1 MSQTASYL
9 DTQSIFHLIGQ
20 HADLPIIFQTVSEWL
35 EARIPDSMVSIMGY
49 SETEQTLSLI
59 SGTHHFSTQYQE
71 AINGIK
77 ADPNVGAC
85 GAAAFHRKLVICE
98 NLTTDQNWNNF
109 RTLIQE
115 ENLNACW
122 STPIINAQGKL
133 YGTFGTYYRS
143 PKCPTPTHIKLLRHA
158 ASLIALSM
166 DLHEERQQRLA
177 LHDKY
182 RSFFTY
188 HPDAI
193 FEHNLEGIV
202 IDVNL
207 VSEKITQFNLEQA
220 RGLHFSNFI
229 CAEFQSLAQTAFEQ
243 ALKGNSQHLE
253 IQALNVLG
261 ESYWLDLTYLPITQA
276 QQVVGVFGIARDI
289 SERRESEEMLRLLKR
304 SVDANPL
311 GIILSNA
318 APDQA
323 IEYVNP
329 AFESLT
335 GYNKEEVIGKNCR
348 FLQGPDTDPETVNK
362 IHHALQEQ
370 QEIQI
375 TLKNYRKDGSWFWNQ
390 LILGPVFDDKN
401 ICTHFMGIQQ
411 DITQQRANSE
421 YIARQQTHD
430 SLTGLINHHTFE
442 KILDVAFHHI
452 PHEHHRPLIVMYVDL
467 DGFQPLNQSLGH
479 LSGDQLLIAVANR
492 LRQIVQ
498 EEDIISHFSAD
509 EFGILLNKCHDL
521 KQAAVTAER
530 ILKSLSVPFDIDGHK
545 IHMSA
550 SIGIADDGT
559 QIEKS
564 TQLLHHAI
572 HAMNEAKKEGGN
584 AWHWYAFDATSTPK
598 IDYVLMRHELML
610 ALQEQQFRLVYQPV
624 IDAHS
629 GQLISVEALI
639 RWQHPQRG
647 FISPADFIPFAEKT
661 GQIVAIGQWVLQ
673 QACQDIVEWNKKNSA
688 SLSVAVNLSPLQFKR
703 TGFLYELRETLANT
717 QLQPELLKIEVTET
731 MLIAGADRSLEILNA
746 VRDLGIKVSVDDF
759 GTGYSSLSYLRTLPV
774 DEIKLDR
781 SFIEHLPQNEKD
793 GAIVAAIIVM
803 AHQLG
808 LQVVAEGIETQ
819 AQAQFLREYACD
831 HFQGFYFA
839 RPASLSELKLH
850 YKPVEEVEK

>member
-9 DTQSIFHLIGQ
+9 DTQSIFDLIGQ
-20 HADLPIIFQTVSEWL
+20 HADLTLIFQTVSEWL
-35 EARIPDSMVSIMGY
+35 EARIPDSMVSIMLY
-49 SETEQTLSLI
+49 SETEKTLSLI
-59 SGTHHFSTQYQE
+59 SGTQHFSTRYQK
-71 AINGIK
+71 AINGLEIG
-77 ADPNVGAC
+77 PNVGAC
-85 GAAAFHRKLVICE
+85 GAAAFHRTLVICE
-98 NLTTDQNWNNF
+98 NLVTDQNWKNF
-109 RTLIQE
+109 KTLIQE

-122 STPIINAQGKL
+122 SSPIINARGKL

-207 VSEKITQFNLEQA
+207 VSEKITKFNLEQA

-253 IQALNVLG
+253 IQALNAVG
-261 ESYWLDLTYLPITQA
+261 ECYWLDLTYLPIKQA

-289 SERRESEEMLRLLKR
+289 SERRETEEMLRLLKR
-304 SVDANPL
+304 SVDANPH

-318 APDQA
+318 TTDQA

-329 AFESLT
+329 AFECLT
-335 GYNKEEVIGKNCR
+335 GYKKEEVIGKNCR
-348 FLQGPDTDPETVNK
+348 FLQGPDTDPETLDK
-362 IHHALQEQ
+362 IRNALQEH
-370 QEIQI
+370 QEIQV

-401 ICTHFMGIQQ
+401 FCTHFIGIQQ

-442 KILDVAFHHI
+442 KILDVAFHI
-452 PHEHHRPLIVMYVDL
+452 QHEHHRPLIVMYVDL
-467 DGFQPLNQSLGH
+467 DGFHPLNQSLGH

-521 KQAAVTAER
+521 KQATVIAKQ

-584 AWHWYAFDATSTPK
+584 AWHWYAFDATRAPK
-598 IDYVLMRHELML
+598 IDYVLMRHELMV
-610 ALQEQQFRLVYQPV
+610 ALEEKQFRLVYQPV

-629 GQLISVEALI
+629 GQVKSVEALI
-639 RWQHPQRG
+639 RWKHPQRG
-647 FISPADFIPFAEKT
+647 LISPADFIPFAEKT
-661 GQIVAIGQWVLQ
+661 GQIVVIGQWVLQ
-673 QACQDIVEWNKKNSA
+673 QACQDIVEWNKKNDA

-703 TGFLYELRETLANT
+703 TGFLQELKETLSNT

-731 MLIAGADRSLEILNA
+731 MLIAGADRSLEILMA
-746 VRDLGIKVSVDDF
+746 IRDLGIKVSVDDF

-781 SFIEHLPQNEKD
+781 SFIEDLPKNEKD

-808 LQVVAEGIETQ
+808 LQVVAEGVETQ
-819 AQAQFLREYACD
+819 AQVKFLRKYECD
-831 HFQGFYFA
+831 HFQGYYFA
-839 RPASLSELKLH
+839 KPASLAELKLK
-850 YKPVEEVEK
+850 YRPVK

>member
-9 DTQSIFHLIGQ
+9 DTQSIFNLIGQ
-20 HADLPIIFQTVSEWL
+20 HADLTIIFQTVSEWL
-35 EARIPDSMVSIMGY
+35 EARISDSMVSIMLY
-49 SETEQTLSLI
+49 SETEQTLSLM
-59 SGTHHFSTQYQE
+59 SGTKHFSTPYQE
-71 AINGIK
+71 AINGLKIGP
-77 ADPNVGAC
+77 DVGAC

-98 NLTTDQNWNNF
+98 NLATDQNWEAFN
-109 RTLIQE
+109 TLIQE
-115 ENLNACW
+115 ENLHACW

-143 PKCPTPTHIKLLRHA
+143 AKCPTSTHIKLIRHA

-177 LHDKY
+177 LNDKY

-207 VSEKITQFNLEQA
+207 ASETITKFSLEQA
-220 RGLHFSNFI
+220 RGLHFSKFI

-253 IQALNVLG
+253 IQAMNALG
-261 ESYWLDLTYLPITQA
+261 ECYWLDLTYLPIKQA
-276 QQVVGVFGIARDI
+276 QHVVGVFGIARDI
-289 SERRESEEMLRLLKR
+289 TERHETEEMLRLLKR
-304 SVDANPL
+304 SVDANPH
-311 GIILSNA
+311 GIVLTKA
-318 APDQA
+318 AKDQA

-329 AFESLT
+329 AFEYLT
-335 GYNKEEVIGKNCR
+335 GYKKEEIIGKNCR

-362 IHHALQEQ
+362 IHNALKEQ
-370 QEIQI
+370 QEIQL

-401 ICTHFMGIQQ
+401 SCTHFIGIQQ

-442 KILDVAFHHI
+442 KLLDVAFCI
-452 PHEHHRPLIVMYVDL
+452 QHENHRSLIVMYVDL

-479 LSGDQLLIAVANR
+479 IIGDQLLIAVANR
-492 LRQIVQ
+492 LRQIIQ

-521 KQAAVTAER
+521 KQVAVIAEQ

-550 SIGIADDGT
+550 SIGIADDDP
-559 QIEKS
+559 QIEKA

-584 AWHWYAFDATSTPK
+584 TWHWYAFNSSRTPK
-598 IDYVLMRHELML
+598 IDYVLMRHELMV
-610 ALQEQQFRLVYQPV
+610 ALEEKQFRLVYQPV

-629 GQLISVEALI
+629 GQLKSVEALI

-647 FISPADFIPFAEKT
+647 SISPADFIPFAEKT
-661 GQIVAIGQWVLQ
+661 GQIVVIGQWVLQ
-673 QACQDIVEWNKKNSA
+673 QACQDIVEWNKKNGA
-688 SLSVAVNLSPLQFKR
+688 NLSVAVNLSPLQFKR
-703 TGFLYELRETLANT
+703 TGFLHDLQETLADT
-717 QLQPELLKIEVTET
+717 QLQPGLLKIEVTET
-731 MLIAGADRSLEILNA
+731 MLIAGADRSLEILKA

-781 SFIEHLPQNEKD
+781 SFIEHLPKNEKD

-803 AHQLG
+803 AHKLG
-808 LQVVAEGIETQ
+808 LQVIAEGIETQ
-819 AQAQFLREYACD
+819 AQAQFLRKYECD
-831 HFQGFYFA
+831 YFQGYYFA
-839 RPASLSELKLH
+839 KPAPLTELKLN
-850 YKPVEEVEK
+850 YKLVELV

>member
-1 MSQTASYL
+1 MSQTANYL
-9 DTQSIFHLIGQ
+9 DTQSIFNLIG
-20 HADLPIIFQTVSEWL
+20 HRADLTLIFQTVSEWL
-35 EARIPDSMVSIMGY
+35 EARIPDSMVSIMLY

-59 SGTHHFSTQYQE
+59 SGTKHFSTRYQE

-77 ADPNVGAC
+77 IGPNVGAC
-85 GAAAFHRKLVICE
+85 GAAAFHRELVICE
-98 NLTTDQNWNNF
+98 NLVTDQNWKNF
-109 RTLIQE
+109 KTLIQE
-115 ENLNACW
+115 DNLNACW

-166 DLHEERQQRLA
+166 DLHAEWQQKLA

-207 VSEKITQFNLEQA
+207 VCEDITKFNLEQA
-220 RGLHFSNFI
+220 RGLHYSKFI
-229 CAEFQSLAQTAFEQ
+229 CAEFQSIAQTAFEQ

-253 IQALNVLG
+253 IQALNALG
-261 ESYWLDLTYLPITQA
+261 ECYWLDLTYLPIKQA
-276 QQVVGVFGIARDI
+276 QHVVGVFGVARDI
-289 SERRESEEMLRLLKR
+289 TERRETEEMLRLLKR

-311 GIILSNA
+311 GIVLANA
-318 APDQA
+318 APEQA

-329 AFESLT
+329 AFESLS
-335 GYNKEEVIGKNCR
+335 GYKKEEIIGKNCR
-348 FLQGPDTDPETVNK
+348 FLQGPDTDPKAVNK
-362 IHHALQEQ
+362 IHNALKEQ

-390 LILGPVFDDKN
+390 LILGPVFDEKN
-401 ICTHFMGIQQ
+401 FCTHFIGIQQ
-411 DITQQRANSE
+411 DITQQQANSE
-421 YIARQQTHD
+421 YIARQQTHH

-442 KILDVAFHHI
+442 KILDAAFHI
-452 PHEHHRPLIVMYVDL
+452 QHEHHRPLIVMYVDL

-492 LRQIVQ
+492 LRQIIP

-521 KQAAVTAER
+521 KQVAVIAEQ

-550 SIGIADDGT
+550 SIGIADNES

-584 AWHWYAFDATSTPK
+584 TWHWYAFDATRTPK
-598 IDYVLMRHELML
+598 IDYVLMRHELMV
-610 ALQEQQFRLVYQPV
+610 ALEEKQFRLVYQPV

-629 GQLISVEALI
+629 GQLKSVEALI

-661 GQIVAIGQWVLQ
+661 GQIVVIGQWVLQ
-673 QACQDIVEWNKKNSA
+673 QACQDIVEWNKKNGA

-703 TGFLYELRETLANT
+703 TGFLHDLQETLVNT

-731 MLIAGADRSLEILNA
+731 MLIAGADRSLEILMA
-746 VRDLGIKVSVDDF
+746 IRDLGIKVSVDDF

-781 SFIEHLPQNEKD
+781 SFIEHLPKNEKD

-819 AQAQFLREYACD
+819 AQAKFLREYDCD
-831 HFQGFYFA
+831 HFQGYYFA
-839 RPASLSELKLH
+839 KPAPLTELKLN
-850 YKPVEEVEK
+850 YKPVE

>member
-9 DTQSIFHLIGQ
+9 DTQSIFNLIGQ
-20 HADLPIIFQTVSEWL
+20 HADLAIIFQTVSEWL
-35 EARIPDSMVSIMGY
+35 EARIPDSMVSIMLY
-49 SETEQTLSLI
+49 SETEQTLKLI
-59 SGTHHFSTQYQE
+59 SGSQHFSNRYIETVSDLK
-71 AINGIK
+71 IG
-77 ADPNVGAC
+77 PHVGAC

-98 NLTTDQNWNNF
+98 NLATDQNWEAF
-109 RTLIQE
+109 HSLIQE

-122 STPIINAQGKL
+122 STPIINAQGTL
-133 YGTFGTYYRS
+133 YGTFATYYRS
-143 PKCPTPTHIKLLRHA
+143 PKCPTSTHIKLISHA
-158 ASLIALSM
+158 ASLVALSM
-166 DLHEERQQRLA
+166 DLHAERQQRLA
-177 LHDKY
+177 LNDKY

-193 FEHNLEGIV
+193 FEHNPEGII

-207 VSEKITQFNLEQA
+207 ASEEITKFNLEQT
-220 RGLHFSNFI
+220 RGSHFSKFI
-229 CAEFQSLAQTAFEQ
+229 CADFQSVAQTAFEQ
-243 ALKGNSQHLE
+243 ALQGHSQHLE
-253 IQALNVLG
+253 IQAQNALG
-261 ESYWLDLTYLPITQA
+261 KCYWLDLTYLPIQQA
-276 QQVVGVFGIARDI
+276 QQVVGVFGIAHDI
-289 SERRESEEMLRLLKR
+289 TERHETEEMLRLLKR
-304 SVDANPL
+304 SVDANPH
-311 GIILSNA
+311 GIVLTKA
-318 APDQA
+318 TADQA

-335 GYNKEEVIGKNCR
+335 GYKKEEITGKNCR
-348 FLQGPDTDPETVNK
+348 FLQGPETDPKAVYK
-362 IHHALQEQ
+362 IHNALQEQ
-370 QEIQI
+370 QEIQV

-401 ICTHFMGIQQ
+401 FCTHFIGIQQ

-442 KILDVAFHHI
+442 KILDVAFHLQHDN
-452 PHEHHRPLIVMYVDL
+452 HRSLIVMYVDL

-479 LSGDQLLIAVANR
+479 IIGDQLLIAVANR
-492 LRQIVQ
+492 LRQVIQ

-521 KQAAVTAER
+521 KQVAVIAEQ
-530 ILKSLSVPFDIDGHK
+530 ILKSLSAPFELDGHK

-550 SIGIADDGT
+550 SIGIADDDP

-564 TQLLHHAI
+564 IQLLHHAI
-572 HAMNEAKKEGGN
+572 HAMNEAKREGGN
-584 AWHWYAFDATSTPK
+584 AWHWYAFNSIGTPK
-598 IDYVLMRHELML
+598 IDYVLMRHELMV
-610 ALQEQQFRLVYQPV
+610 AMEEKQFRLVYQPV
-624 IDAHS
+624 IDARS
-629 GQLISVEALI
+629 GQLKSVEALI

-647 FISPADFIPFAEKT
+647 FISPVEFIPFAEKT
-661 GQIVAIGQWVLQ
+661 GQIVVIGQWVLQ
-673 QACQDIVEWNKKNSA
+673 QACQDIVAWNKKNGA
-688 SLSVAVNLSPLQFKR
+688 NLSVAVNLSPLQFKR
-703 TGFLYELRETLANT
+703 TGFLHDLQETLSDT
-717 QLQPELLKIEVTET
+717 QLQPDLLKIEVTET
-731 MLIAGADRSLEILNA
+731 MLIAGADRSLEILKA

-808 LQVVAEGIETQ
+808 LHVVAEGIENHD
-819 AQAQFLREYACD
+819 QAQFLKKYECD
-831 HFQGFYFA
+831 DFQGYYFA
-839 RPASLSELKLH
+839 KPAALRELKLN
-850 YKPVEEVEK
+850 YK